1 MDTCWPSTLC
11 VSILKTVESSNNKIS
26 QTGVWFVVEIF
37 VPSSV
42 LPLYQTI
49 ICVIVAA
56 SMAAFDKRPIRKT
69 VIRIQMRESIEKW
82 FVARYSFELNILI
95 NHMRWCVGVLYAH
108 RAHTATHTRCA
119 SNCNSNVYGTLFLLL
134 MTFTSYSP
142 IVHSVAMTIF
152 VHRYVLSNAFGIYES
167 HIQSHKK
174 KRMSIYL
181 RSVVAGAYFVY
192 GFAIVNDRLEVG
204 S

>member
-26 QTGVWFVVEIF
+26 QTGVWFVLEIF

-108 RAHTATHTRCA
+108 RAHTATHTMRIELQFKCVWD
-119 SNCNSNVYGTLFLLL
+119 SISFTDDFHFLFPDRSLCGDD
-134 MTFTSYSP
+134 
-142 IVHSVAMTIF
+142 H
-152 VHRYVLSNAFGIYES
+152 
-167 HIQSHKK
+167 
-174 KRMSIYL
+174 L
-181 RSVVAGAYFVY
+181 RS
-192 GFAIVNDRLEVG
+192 
-204 S
+204 